1 MKFLKTTIV
10 GGLLFLVPVVAV
22 VVIIGKALSFM
33 EAVAE
38 PVAEVLP
45 IDSLGG
51 VAIVNVVAAVI
62 VLLVSF
68 LAGLLARTKP
78 ARKFADTVE
87 NAVLQKIPGY
97 TLVKGVTNKL
107 TSPDAEGIHA
117 VLVSLGH
124 SSRVS
129 IEIERVSNDRVVV
142 YIPSSPNPWTGEVHI
157 VNSDQVERLDVPI
170 TIVIEHVE
178 QLGGGSSRYLGAA
191 DAVRV
196 S

>member
-38 PVAEVLP
+38 PVARFLP

-78 ARKFADTVE
+78 ARKFA
-87 NAVLQKIPGY
+87 
-97 TLVKGVTNKL
+97 
-107 TSPDAEGIHA
+107 
-117 VLVSLGH
+117 
-124 SSRVS
+124 
-129 IEIERVSNDRVVV
+129 
-142 YIPSSPNPWTGEVHI
+142 
-157 VNSDQVERLDVPI
+157 
-170 TIVIEHVE
+170 EHE
-178 QLGGGSSRYLGAA
+178 
-191 DAVRV
+191 
-196 S
+196 